1 VSASWQT
8 DIITSPIVIAV
19 AGCGWGWAI
28 GHRIMV
34 RRVTS
39 PLHDLPLLP
48 HLVIQSLNA
57 PDDTPCIH
65 IAGRVATYG
74 EIRRRTSQMAQ
85 AQRSRGVGRGTRL
98 AVLSK
103 NRPEVLTNVT
113 ASLVN
118 GCVLTPLH
126 PMGSLAD
133 HAYAIEDAEIECLVF
148 DATYF
153 SERASEL
160 KVQFPH
166 LTLLGFG
173 PNDVGDDYLALADQ
187 FEPQP
192 LVAPDVHPD
201 DLCTVV
207 YTGGTTGRPKGV
219 LMTHRVWAAMTWIQM
234 TEWEFPTDLR
244 IAIATPLSHAALS
257 LVAPVL
263 LSRGAFYVMDGVTPD
278 GFFDLVAEH
287 RITAT
292 MLVPVMLYALQAH
305 PRYTTADMSSMET
318 IFYGASPMSPTKL
331 AQAIEQWGPIFF
343 QFYGQTEAPMVL
355 THLKKGE
362 HDPAHS
368 DRLASCGRP
377 VPWMHLALLD
387 SNNERVGPGES
398 GEICVRGP
406 LVMNGYKD
414 MPDET
419 AVALSGDWLHTGDV
433 GRLDDEGYVYI
444 VDRTK
449 DMVITGGFNV
459 FPREVEDVISTHPAV
474 SMVMVVGVPDEKWGE
489 AVKAV
494 VVLQP
499 GHAPSDSLTRELQQL
514 VKDAKG
520 SQQSPKSID
529 YVDSLPLT
537 PVGKPDK
544 KAVRATYW
552 GAADR
557 AVS

>member
-1 VSASWQT
+1 
-8 DIITSPIVIAV
+8 
-19 AGCGWGWAI
+19 
-28 GHRIMV
+28 M
-34 RRVTS
+34 TS
-39 PLHDLPLLP
+39 PLHDQPLLP
-48 HLVIQSLNA
+48 HLIVQSLNA
-57 PDDTPCIH
+57 HDDAPCIYL
-65 IAGRVATYG
+65 AGRVATYA
-74 EIRRRTSQMAQ
+74 EVRRRTSQLIQ
-85 AQRSRGVGRGTRL
+85 AQRARGVTRGTRL

-126 PMGSLAD
+126 PMASLSD
-133 HAYAIEDAEIECLVF
+133 HAYVIGDAEIECLVF
-148 DATYF
+148 DVDNFT
-153 SERASEL
+153 ERASEL
-160 KVQFPH
+160 KAQYPH

-187 FEPQP
+187 FEPEP
-192 LVAPDVHPD
+192 LVAPDVRLD

-219 LMTHRVWAAMTWIQM
+219 LMSHRVWQAMTWIQM
-234 TEWEFPTDLR
+234 AEWEFPDDLR

-263 LSRGAFYVMDGVTPD
+263 LSGGAFYVMEAFDPG

-292 MLVPVMLYALQAH
+292 LIVPVMLYALQGH
-305 PRYTTADMSSMET
+305 PRYKTADMSSMET
-318 IFYGASPMSPTKL
+318 IFYGASPMSPAKL
-331 AQAIEQWGPIFF
+331 AQAIEDWGPIFF

-362 HDPAHS
+362 HDLAHPE
-368 DRLASCGRP
+368 RLTSCGRP
-377 VPWMHLALLD
+377 VPWMHVALLD
-387 SNNERVGPGES
+387 SNDQLAAPGES
-398 GEICVRGP
+398 GEICTRGP
-406 LVMNGYKD
+406 LVMTGYKD
-414 MPDET
+414 LPAET
-419 AVALSGDWLHTGDV
+419 ADALSGDWLHTGDV
-433 GRLDDEGYVYI
+433 GRFDDDGYLYI

-459 FPREVEDVISTHPAV
+459 FPREVEDVISAHSAV
-474 SMVMVVGVPDEKWGE
+474 SMVMVIGVPDEKWGE

-494 VVLQP
+494 VVLRP
-499 GHAPSDSLTRELQQL
+499 GHEPSDDLTRELQLL
-514 VKDAKG
+514 VKNAKG

-529 YVDSLPLT
+529 YVEALPLT

-544 KAVRATYW
+544 KSVRSRYW
-552 GAADR
+552 DSASR